1 MPRQPAKDLRT
12 RIDEA
17 DSKARHYLRQAS
29 QACVDGNPA
38 RADRM
43 YAKAWKFLKLH
54 KILTGEVLPVDSTTP
69 PLSH

>member
-17 DSKARHYLRQAS
+17 DSKARDFFQRSRQA
-29 QACVDGNPA
+29 CFDGNLA
-38 RADRM
+38 RADRL
-43 YAKAWKFLKLH
+43 YAQAKKFDTLH
-54 KILTGEVLPVDSTTP
+54 KILTGETLPVDSTTP